1 PAYTLPAY
9 TLPAYTLPAY
19 TLPAYSPS
27 CLFPLLLIPPSR
39 PFPLP
44 VYSPSCLFPELPVF
58 ISFLYQFIEIIN
70 INSKLK
76 INTEFNS
83 KKPEGEFRN
92 WETIS

>member
-1 PAYTLPAY
+1 MCIRD
-9 TLPAYTLPAY
+9 
-19 TLPAYSPS
+19 S
-27 CLFPLLLIPPSR
+27 

>member
-1 PAYTLPAY
+1 MSEFSHNPRSGTAGSL
-9 TLPAYTLPAY
+9 
-19 TLPAYSPS
+19 SWS
-27 CLFPLLLIPPSR
+27 LL